1 MSSPEYDIMNL
12 MRPMLHALVAVA
24 GALAAVGPIS
34 AQDDS
39 LADLFEA
46 RHVALET
53 LRDTEGRHALQFA
66 LGAANELALAAFA
79 LVHPREDREVQ
90 IPEARRFAFDGTTR
104 KLTIA
109 FPRNDAGLREL
120 SGTFKRFER
129 AGLTARELH
138 ATLLFEDGRKQEVLL
153 RGGQL
158 RPKGK
163 PGCFIDAYT
172 GANMAVLTLK
182 AGYKPG
188 VPDWITEPANK
199 AGWTLLRRRIDYRK
213 AEEEYDVA
221 VPPGREI
228 AALATATALPQ
239 VACLSFGLDDT
250 DGADAARILDIP
262 GGRLFTAAGAETLK
276 DLAEIASL
284 FQAPRLEGGGASV
297 ELAADAASGGFT
309 LTLIAPGRFFG
320 LVQGG
325 DVEHRLTALLRLG
338 RSPGHSGEIAESLRF
353 VARGLT
359 RKRADGGVD
368 TLPFGSALDA
378 DLFERIQN
386 WQNRF
391 AGMLSQSLGGQ
402 AN

>member
-1 MSSPEYDIMNL
+1 MNL
-12 MRPMLHALVAVA
+12 RKTILCVLVSASCI
-24 GALAAVGPIS
+24 LASIARS
-34 AQDDS
+34 KAQEDG

-46 RHVALET
+46 RHLALET
-53 LRDTEGRHALQFA
+53 LRDTEGRYALQFA
-66 LGAANELALAAFA
+66 QGAGGDLALAAFA

-90 IPEARRFAFDGTTR
+90 IAEPRRFAFDPAAR
-104 KLTIA
+104 RLTIA

-120 SGTFKRFER
+120 SGTFERIER
-129 AGLTARELH
+129 AGLAARELR
-138 ATLLFEDGRKQEVLL
+138 ATLTFDDGRRQDILL

-188 VPDWITEPANK
+188 VPDWITEPAAK
-199 AGWTLLRRRIDYRK
+199 AGWSLLRRRIDYRK

-228 AALATATALPQ
+228 AALAAAAALPQ
-239 VACLSFGLDDT
+239 VVCLSFGLDDT

-262 GGRLFTAAGAETLK
+262 AGRLFTTAGGETLK
-276 DLAEIASL
+276 DLAAIAAL
-284 FQAPRLEGGGASV
+284 FREPRLDGGSAGV
-297 ELAADAASGGFT
+297 ELTADSASGGFT
-309 LTLIAPGRFFG
+309 LTLVAPGRYFG

-325 DVEHRLTALLRLG
+325 DVEHRLTLALRLG

-353 VARGLT
+353 VARGLA
-359 RKRADGGVD
+359 RKRTDGGFD

-386 WQNRF
+386 WQARF
-391 AGMLSQSLGGQ
+391 AAMLSQTLGGQ